1 MYAVGSAAVLL
12 REVGMNKARWML
24 FAAVFSVT
32 IVAFVVYR
40 ATAAKSRASAR
51 NENVARSGNGG
62 SDSHAPAPSVPIEI
76 SQRGPGMRPQG
87 PDALKFQVP
96 RTLDL
101 TYVTAANF
109 AAALGDDPLRIFN
122 YVRDEIAFESYVGC
136 LRGPRGTLLA
146 LAGNSVDRASLLASM
161 LQHAGQHVRFAHGTL
176 PEPLARELV
185 TSMWADRPQSQTDTN
200 TSDAAKATLEKLV
213 NSVQRDYK
221 LIRDQLQKANVSFNA
236 NSSPSLDSLT
246 KETEDHYW
254 VQWSKNGN
262 WVDLDPSFAD
272 STPGTKYAAVTE
284 TLDSLPDG
292 LYHQV
297 EIRIRIEE
305 YTGNQPS
312 TRLIFRQKS
321 KAVDLSG
328 IDVVLSHEPE
338 NWNGP
343 AASPQA
349 ALASAIQETGRI
361 KPVVLVG
368 GKDWLAGEVFYP
380 KTPPTGGGMG
390 GVFNALAGIG
400 SIGTRHEVP
409 IATAESLELEF
420 ADPNGHKSVV
430 TREVFDLVG
439 KARRGKGETLS
450 MDEVSSKSST
460 EDITG
465 NAYSLLF
472 STGRISARH
481 LSQLTD
487 ESTSDGEDASDIDDP
502 LRRINITFSAASDGL
517 ISRLGRRERGFILF
531 YPDSP
536 RVQISDLSL
545 APGETRFSLDLR
557 RTDNRAVAS
566 GTHAQDIFS
575 ARLLR
580 GVVEGTLERFLS
592 QYIIAKSGSTSEV
605 ANSTSLVFERAQ
617 VDGIPTVIVRSN
629 VSSLPINVSA
639 DTEARIREDL
649 NNGFLVVAPERQIML
664 AQVPRFGWWRI
675 DSRSGNTTA
684 VTDEGLF
691 QVAYTFEE
699 DRTTHRVK
707 VAKRSYL
714 GNGRW
719 FTDKG
724 PVTLNARNAV
734 GFIDACLKEGATL
747 SQLLEGEVL

>member
-1 MYAVGSAAVLL
+1 
-12 REVGMNKARWML
+12 MNKARWAL
-24 FAAVFSVT
+24 VVAVCSVSV
-32 IVAFVVYR
+32 VAFVAYR
-40 ATAAKSRASAR
+40 ATAAKSRSSSLSNSAAENR
-51 NENVARSGNGG
+51 NSGSG
-62 SDSHAPAPSVPIEI
+62 SPAAVPSVPLEI
-76 SQRGPGMRPQG
+76 SQRGPGMRSQG
-87 PDALKFQVP
+87 PDALKFPVP

-109 AAALGDDPLRIFN
+109 ATALGDDPLRIFN
-122 YVRDEIAFESYVGC
+122 YVRDEIAFESYIGC

-185 TSMWADRPQSQTDTN
+185 SSMWADRPQPRADTN
-200 TSDAAKATLEKLV
+200 TSDAAKAAVEKLV

-221 LIRDQLQKANVSFNA
+221 LIRDQLQKANVAFNA
-236 NSSPSLDSLT
+236 QSSPSLDSLI

-262 WVDLDPSFAD
+262 WVDLDPSFSD
-272 STPGTKYAAVTE
+272 STPGAKYASATE
-284 TLDSLPDG
+284 TLDALPDG

-305 YTGNQPS
+305 YTGNQAS
-312 TRLIFRQKS
+312 SRLIFRQKS
-321 KAVDLSG
+321 RAVDLSG

-368 GKDWLAGEVFYP
+368 GKDWLAGEPFYP

-390 GVFNALAGIG
+390 GVFNALRG
-400 SIGTRHEVP
+400 IGTRHEVP

-420 ADPNGHKSVV
+420 VDPNGQKSVV
-430 TREVFDLVG
+430 TREIFDIVG
-439 KARRGKGETLS
+439 KDRRGKGEALS
-450 MDEVSSKSST
+450 IDEVSSKSST

-465 NAYSLLF
+465 NAYSLFF

-481 LSQLTD
+481 LSKLTD
-487 ESTSDGEDASDIDDP
+487 ESTSDGENASEVDDP
-502 LRRINITFSAASDGL
+502 LRRINIIFSAASDGL
-517 ISRLGRRERGFILF
+517 IWRLGRRERGFILF

-545 APGETRFSLDLR
+545 AAGGTRFSLDLR

-566 GTHAQDIFS
+566 AAHAEDIFS
-575 ARLLR
+575 ARVLH

-592 QYIIAKSGSTSEV
+592 QYLIGKSGSTSEL
-605 ANSTSLVFERAQ
+605 ANSASLVFEQAQ
-617 VDGIPTVIVRSN
+617 ADDIRTILVRPN
-629 VSSLPINVSA
+629 VSLLPISVSA
-639 DTEARIREDL
+639 DTKAWIREDL
-649 NNGFLVVAPERQIML
+649 SNGFIIVAPERQILL

-675 DSRSGNTTA
+675 DPHSGNTTA

-691 QVAYTFEE
+691 QVEITFEE
-699 DRTTHRVK
+699 DRATHRVR
-707 VAKRSYL
+707 VAERSYL

-719 FTDKG
+719 ITEKG
-724 PVTLNARNAV
+724 PVTLNARNAL
-734 GFIDACLKEGATL
+734 GFVDACLKEGLTL
-747 SQLLEGEVL
+747 SQILEGGTL